1 MKTVDVVIAGADA
14 AAMDAII
21 GAARNGRRVLVVI
34 RSRRAGLVG
43 QLRRRLRTLPISPRP
58 RVMVMTGAEVA
69 CADGIS
75 GVEAVVIRDLR
86 SGRLSGFNTQEVLCF
101 PE

>member
-14 AAMDAII
+14 AAMEATVN
-21 GAARNGRRVLVVI
+21 AARAGRRVLVVI
-34 RSRRAGLVG
+34 RSRRAGVVR
-43 QLRRRLRTLPISPRP
+43 QLRRLLRTLRISPP
-58 RVMVMTGAEVA
+58 PQVMVMTGAEVA

>member
-14 AAMDAII
+14 AAMRAAIDAV
-21 GAARNGRRVLVVI
+21 RNGRRVLVVI
-34 RSRRAGLVG
+34 RSRRAGRAG
-43 QLRRRLRTLPISPRP
+43 QVRRLLRTLRLSPP
-58 RVMVMTGAEVA
+58 PQVIVMTGAEVA

-86 SGRLSGFNTQEVLCF
+86 SGRLSGFNAQEVLCF